1 MFQPDKNVSGNIQK
15 LQLKPLQFCGL
26 FDLLSLIPFSV
37 PRVYKHGLK
46 KRNTNFSLVPPRS
59 PDDIRLNIQ
68 DDFRLSSRQARRN
81 SDAKTWILFACHPG
95 RRVSGWKKSSV
106 EKKQVTMESTA
117 RFCYLSKRCYF
128 QWCFFSLP
136 SQHYCK
142 GRISQP

>member
-59 PDDIRLNIQ
+59 PDDIRLNVRRGVTATRRRGSSSLVIRAAEFQ
-68 DDFRLSSRQARRN
+68 DGRN
-81 SDAKTWILFACHPG
+81 
-95 RRVSGWKKSSV
+95 
-106 EKKQVTMESTA
+106 
-117 RFCYLSKRCYF
+117 
-128 QWCFFSLP
+128 LP
-136 SQHYCK
+136 
-142 GRISQP
+142 